1 MKDNRKQTTLEVAR
15 YGGARVPLYQPHM
28 SVISE
33 SPRVKDP
40 EAVRA
45 KLDETNCI
53 EKEIYGQPV
62 TSRSSLATHL
72 HACQT
77 TERARRRSA
86 FGVGR
91 RPTDSLNRLHRMT
104 GSTPSTMPIAR
115 APSQPP
121 PRVNPDVTSLARPC
135 WPLWTVWVTCV
146 HTQLSR
152 AVRFRAPEAVL
163 EPAPNAWHQ
172 RLRVPLKLSSTAFL
186 RAWLC

>member
-77 TERARRRSA
+77 RN
-86 FGVGR
+86 GR
-91 RPTDSLNRLHRMT
+91 GGGQPSVLAAGPPTAL
-104 GSTPSTMPIAR
+104 IASI
-115 APSQPP
+115 A
-121 PRVNPDVTSLARPC
+121 
-135 WPLWTVWVTCV
+135 
-146 HTQLSR
+146 
-152 AVRFRAPEAVL
+152 
-163 EPAPNAWHQ
+163 
-172 RLRVPLKLSSTAFL
+172 
-186 RAWLC
+186 